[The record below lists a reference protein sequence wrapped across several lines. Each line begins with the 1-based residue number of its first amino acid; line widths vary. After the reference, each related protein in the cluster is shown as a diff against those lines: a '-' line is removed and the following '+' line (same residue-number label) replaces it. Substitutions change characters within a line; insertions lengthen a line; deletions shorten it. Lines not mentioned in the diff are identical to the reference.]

1 MRMIDFSRPELR
13 VLANSDS
20 EMHRFESS
28 RPRAGI
34 DTVSYKHA
42 ASGVNVSLAINS
54 AQNTGGAGS
63 DTLSGFENL
72 TGSASGDVLTG
83 SSGAN
88 VLNGLA
94 GNDTLKGGGGADTW
108 MAGIDKFLFTATADS
123 SPSASARS
131 SSLTSFGSTTCAA
144 FDAASAV
151 LMLVAAGVPAASSVI
166 GETGAVPAVASRL
179 PAPAFVIERL
189 LIRTRRGDRSF

>member
-1 MRMIDFSRPELR
+1 LVRTVFRK
-13 VLANSDS
+13 A
-20 EMHRFESS
+20 
-28 RPRAGI
+28 RAGI
-34 DTVSYKHA
+34 DTVSYDHA

-54 AQNTGGAGS
+54 AQNTGGAVS

-72 TGSASGDVLTG
+72 TGSTSGDVLTG

-151 LMLVAAGVPAASSVI
+151 LMLVAAGVPAASSVNWRNR
-166 GETGAVPAVASRL
+166 SRS
-179 PAPAFVIERL
+179 
-189 LIRTRRGDRSF
+189 RGRK